1 MVSRMTLRMR
11 TLVPVFLGLLAVA
24 AAPLSVSAQTE
35 GHAEINY
42 PAPGQAVSG
51 LVTITGTAAHPWFA
65 NYDLTFAYA
74 SNPTG
79 TWFPL
84 SDPVDT
90 PVFDGRLA
98 LWDTTN
104 ITDGEYAL
112 RLRVFLQDGTIL
124 TTLVEGVRVRNRMPI
139 ETPTPTPVTTSAAPT
154 ATPPPPTPVPARPT
168 IPPRPARMHVED
180 AAATGMLASFGGLG
194 LLAMYTGIRSAAR
207 ANWRPSATR
216 RTLRK
221 ASRRVRRR

>member
-1 MVSRMTLRMR
+1 MR
-11 TLVPVFLGLLAVA
+11 TLVRVFLGLLAIA
-24 AAPLSVSAQTE
+24 LAPLSVSAQTE
-35 GHAEINY
+35 DHAEITH

-51 LVTITGTAAHPWFA
+51 LVTITGTAAHPWFV
-65 NYDLTFAYA
+65 NYDLTFTYA

-104 ITDGEYAL
+104 ITDGEYTL

-124 TTLVEGVRVRNRMPI
+124 TTAVEGIRVRNRMPI
-139 ETPTPTPVTTSAAPT
+139 ETPTPPPITTSAAPT

-168 IPPRPARMHVED
+168 IPPGPARMHVED
-180 AAATGMLASFGGLG
+180 AAATGMLVSFGGLG

-216 RTLRK
+216 RTQRK
-221 ASRRVRRR
+221 ASGRVRRR